1 VALRKIA
8 ALPKEQLGKCKDF
21 LPILSICGMFF
32 NASCFF
38 QNYFTMAESKQNFVS
53 IKDGLAKETLQI
65 FNNSSMP
72 IREINDEISF
82 PILLYTAEY
91 LTKIG
96 GYLFN
101 MTSAL
106 AWFDIVMR

>member
-38 QNYFTMAESKQNFVS
+38 QNYFTMAESKKIFSNFKHGRTENFNLS
-53 IKDGLAKETLQI
+53 ITNPKISPA
-65 FNNSSMP
+65 NS
-72 IREINDEISF
+72 I
-82 PILLYTAEY
+82 PILLFTVEY

-101 MTSAL
+101 MTTAL
-106 AWFDIVMR
+106 AWFDIGIR